1 MGRRLSQGC
10 DRSVW
15 LRTTSGRLRAARR
28 PKNSKRDTLKR
39 HGTLNPHPGRGNRP
53 PVRNVTQSATAFGIF
68 TPYLLSSGSRLS
80 ARWPLRAIAREAR
93 TPKRPQTHAG
103 GSGLRRAT
111 SGERPFAAPSGLGSC
126 HPRAVLYKCTS
137 TEYRTRTKAAG
148 KKTSLNPVGGVR
160 KPAERET
167 LISAYE
173 DLRRQAAQCSIAG
186 GLGMAIFLGQ
196 GMVAWMLACSW
207 VASPNPDSVRRCP
220 ITAAPLPDEL
230 RGEIVLVLAAM
241 ALKQAPEV
249 HP

>member
-93 TPKRPQTHAG
+93 TTARAQAHAG
-103 GSGLRRAT
+103 GSGLRRP
-111 SGERPFAAPSGLGSC
+111 SSRPL
-126 HPRAVLYKCTS
+126 
-137 TEYRTRTKAAG
+137 
-148 KKTSLNPVGGVR
+148 
-160 KPAERET
+160 
-167 LISAYE
+167 
-173 DLRRQAAQCSIAG
+173 D
-186 GLGMAIFLGQ
+186 
-196 GMVAWMLACSW
+196 
-207 VASPNPDSVRRCP
+207 
-220 ITAAPLPDEL
+220 
-230 RGEIVLVLAAM
+230 LAAAIRERFAINARPRSIEPQVDVVGLDLT
-241 ALKQAPEV
+241 ALIDTRQVVE
-249 HP
+249 